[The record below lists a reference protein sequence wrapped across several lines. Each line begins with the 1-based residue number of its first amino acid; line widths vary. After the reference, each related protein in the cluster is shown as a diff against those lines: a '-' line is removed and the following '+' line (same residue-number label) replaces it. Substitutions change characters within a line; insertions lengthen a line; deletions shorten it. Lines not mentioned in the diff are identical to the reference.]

1 MEIEGEGGATTGGHR
16 HLFRYAAVCY
26 GIGVR
31 DSWNRIEGSC
41 EFRTE
46 FCGSVLAGC
55 QGHRVGVTAFYE
67 AEDVPAGVDVVER
80 GGDTAVD
87 ELDAENIFEGA
98 AEGPAKGV
106 GGVVGHEVAVAAIHG
121 HSDGTLFS
129 GSARRVRE

>member
-1 MEIEGEGGATTGGHR
+1 LEIEGEGGATTGGHR

-98 AEGPAKGV
+98 AEGPAKGIRR
-106 GGVVGHEVAVAAIHG
+106 VVGHQIAVAAIHG

-129 GSARRVRE
+129 GSAGRVRE